1 MVDNDDKRKYI
12 MILREFNG
20 LIKKAT
26 LKWIYSYLAVKRRA
40 TILVAFMVA
49 EFVSLT

>member
-20 LIKKAT
+20 LIKKTT
-26 LKWIYSYLAVKRRA
+26 LKWIYLAVKRRV
-40 TILVAFMVA
+40 TILVAFVVA